1 MVKHSRKHR
10 RSHRKGRSHRK
21 SHRKSHRR
29 SQRGGE
35 PAPVG
40 YSNPGPMNLNLAQ
53 GQQFGKFHVN
63 QHGGVFSGG
72 PYPGAV
78 TEPSVLP
85 AGLVASAHLL
95 PLNQAFDDIRGLRDD
110 NQTGGRRKGRKGR
123 KGRKSR
129 KGRKG
134 SRKNRSRRYRGGDFV
149 RWGGG
154 GMYGMPEM
162 LPSSVADSTKMLI
175 SPQLQQQAGLNPE
188 WKLAENPA
196 AFDPLPRN

>member
-10 RSHRKGRSHRK
+10 KGRKGRKGRSHR
-21 SHRKSHRR
+21 RSHRR
-29 SQRGGE
+29 YRGGV
-35 PAPVG
+35 APVD

-53 GQQFGKFHVN
+53 GQQYASFHAN

-78 TEPSVLP
+78 TEPSMLP
-85 AGLVASAHLL
+85 SGLVASSHLL
-95 PLNQAFDDIRGLRDD
+95 PLNQAFDQIRGLRDD
-110 NQTGGRRKGRKGR
+110 NQAGGRRHR
-123 KGRKSR
+123 
-129 KGRKG
+129 GRKG
-134 SRKNRSRRYRGGDFV
+134 SRKHRKGSRKTHKGRKNRSRRYRGGDFV

-154 GMYGMPEM
+154 GMPEM

-196 AFDPLPRN
+196 AFDPLPQ